1 VGTTQRVATSIH
13 TDRELVER
21 ERGHRPEVAASNVL
35 IGFGRRGP
43 RDQRSP
49 GTRLDVAA

>member
-1 VGTTQRVATSIH
+1 MTPNH

-35 IGFGRRGP
+35 TGFGRRG
-43 RDQRSP
+43 RREQRGP
-49 GTRLDVAA
+49 GTRLGVAA